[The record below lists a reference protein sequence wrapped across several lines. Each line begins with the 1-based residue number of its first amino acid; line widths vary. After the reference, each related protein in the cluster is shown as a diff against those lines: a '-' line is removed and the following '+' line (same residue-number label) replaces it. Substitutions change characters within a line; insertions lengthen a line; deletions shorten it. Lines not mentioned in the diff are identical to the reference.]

1 VVGQSG
7 AGGLRGV
14 LLNRIHTIVCSS
26 HVVKWADA
34 ARPTNRTRGQTKMG
48 VKKATST
55 LELRGIRE
63 VVDGNEKN
71 ANFETLTEIMDQVN
85 DLLQSII
92 GGKST

>member
-1 VVGQSG
+1 
-7 AGGLRGV
+7 
-14 LLNRIHTIVCSS
+14 
-26 HVVKWADA
+26 
-34 ARPTNRTRGQTKMG
+34 MG